1 VTVKPGSIG
10 LARPKPATRN
20 AARARAAPRLVEL
33 LLVIMALVGGLQAVV
48 MIGVELSRYL
58 NRSGE
63 VASLSREVA
72 QLERDIVGL
81 REVLARYNDERFR
94 EQLARQQGFVYPNE
108 ILYRMLR

>member
-1 VTVKPGSIG
+1 V
-10 LARPKPATRN
+10 PAV
-20 AARARAAPRLVEL
+20 PRLVEL
-33 LLVIMALVGGLQAVV
+33 LLIIMALVGGLQAAV

-72 QLERDIVGL
+72 QLERDIAAL
-81 REVLARYNDERFR
+81 REVLARYDDERFR
-94 EQLARQQGFVYPNE
+94 EQLARKQGFVYPNE